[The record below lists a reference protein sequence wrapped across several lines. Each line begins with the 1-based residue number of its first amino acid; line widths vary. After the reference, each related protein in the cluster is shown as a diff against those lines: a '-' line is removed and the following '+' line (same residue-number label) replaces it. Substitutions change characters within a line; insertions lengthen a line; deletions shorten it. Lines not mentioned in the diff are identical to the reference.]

1 MVKKKQ
7 MSDFGNIF
15 YRLEMGESNIF
26 LERIAKKS
34 LTSKIITFTSIDE
47 LPQIFRERLSVL
59 KLLDHTKEVSNLG
72 RKISDN
78 TFWIYIDWKEKI
90 KWQ

>member
-1 MVKKKQ
+1 MT
-7 MSDFGNIF
+7 SRIRTFNNI
-15 YRLEMGESNIF
+15 N
-26 LERIAKKS
+26 
-34 LTSKIITFTSIDE
+34 D
-47 LPQIFRERLSVL
+47 LPEVFKERLSVL

-72 RKISDN
+72 RKISDK

>member
-1 MVKKKQ
+1 MA
-7 MSDFGNIF
+7 SRIRTFNNI
-15 YRLEMGESNIF
+15 N
-26 LERIAKKS
+26 
-34 LTSKIITFTSIDE
+34 D
-47 LPQIFRERLSVL
+47 LPEVFKERLSVL

>member
-1 MVKKKQ
+1 MVKKKT
-7 MSDFGNIF
+7 SDDFGNIF
-15 YRLEMGESNIF
+15 YRLELGESNIF

-34 LTSKIITFTSIDE
+34 LTSKIRTFNNIND
-47 LPQIFRERLSVL
+47 LPEVFRERLSVL

-72 RKISDN
+72 RKISDK

>member
-1 MVKKKQ
+1 VKKKQ
-7 MSDFGNIF
+7 TSDFGNIF
-15 YRLEMGESNIF
+15 YRLEIGESNIF

-34 LTSKIITFTSIDE
+34 MASKVRTFTDIDE
-47 LPQIFRERLSVL
+47 LPQIFKERLSVL
-59 KLLDHTKEVSNLG
+59 KMLDHTKEILNLG

>member
-1 MVKKKQ
+1 MVKEKLEN
-7 MSDFGNIF
+7 DFGNIF
-15 YRLEMGESNIF
+15 YRLELHGNNIC
-26 LERIAKKS
+26 LEQIAKKYMA
-34 LTSKIITFTSIDE
+34 SKLRTFTDINE
-47 LPQIFRERLSVL
+47 LPEIFKERLSVL
-59 KLLDHTKEVSNLG
+59 KLLDHTNEVPNLG

>member
-1 MVKKKQ
+1 MEKKKQ

-15 YRLEMGESNIF
+15 YRLEMGESTIF

-34 LTSKIITFTSIDE
+34 LASKMITFTSIDE

-59 KLLDHTKEVSNLG
+59 KLLDHTKEVPNLG

-78 TFWIYIDWKEKI
+78 TFWIYIDWKEKV